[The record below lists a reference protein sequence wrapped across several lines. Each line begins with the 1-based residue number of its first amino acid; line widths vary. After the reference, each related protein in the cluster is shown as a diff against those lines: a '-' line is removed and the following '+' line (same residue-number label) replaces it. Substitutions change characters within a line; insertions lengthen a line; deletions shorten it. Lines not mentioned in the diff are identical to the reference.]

1 MQEHQEYEHKHEC
14 RMSGMQTQTQDIR
27 NTNTGCTN
35 VNAGHQDCECGM
47 LGCPLIYSSTGA
59 AYKGGSE
66 GKTDKGG
73 SPVVQGRK
81 DRSLETRGDTGETR
95 REGPREISNMGDSG
109 MARGSVTR
117 SAKARG
123 YRDWHTT
130 HTTHGKGREKTKRT
144 RAKTKAR
151 ARAGVSKDR
160 DEGKGE
166 SEGEGRQLG
175 V

>member
-1 MQEHQEYEHKHEC
+1 M
-14 RMSGMQTQTQDIR
+14 
-27 NTNTGCTN
+27 
-35 VNAGHQDCECGM
+35 
-47 LGCPLIYSSTGA
+47 

-66 GKTDKGG
+66 GKTNKGG
-73 SPVVQGRK
+73 LPVVQGRK
-81 DRSLETRGDTGETR
+81 DRSLETRRDTGEMR
-95 REGPREISNMGDSG
+95 REGPREVSDMGDLG

-130 HTTHGKGREKTKRT
+130 RTTRGEGREKTERT

-160 DEGKGE
+160 DEGEGKSK
-166 SEGEGRQLG
+166 SEGEDESEADRATWGMT
-175 V
+175 